1 MKVYEKRREPKL
13 NPHDL
18 IDRLGATLGGIVYR
32 KDRLFGKSLESPPL
46 REAVP
51 ETHTRAAAFDT
62 GVWQQVTAKGPAG
75 SLDAAYLVYRWQ
87 GFNVPSLL
95 YIHGSGEQPH
105 KFSRFSDNSFQKIFA
120 RDDKHEMNLILLM
133 APFHEG
139 SQGEYIKKLG
149 YLNNYVGMLA
159 TTTALLDALANRL
172 QKEGCPAVYAAGF
185 SLGGWVLNLHRA
197 FYGTGINLYVPM
209 CAGTKPS
216 AVFVSSH
223 YRKLTAAK
231 ALQHSELLEELL
243 DFHKEFSANKT
254 KDCYPLLFR
263 YDRLI
268 ELKTQA
274 QAYEGM
280 ELKIIDKG
288 HFTGQQAAGAMREHI
303 LRSICLL

>member
-1 MKVYEKRREPKL
+1 MKAYEKGREPKL

-51 ETHTRAAAFDT
+51 ETNTRAAAFDV

-75 SLDAAYLVYRWQ
+75 SFDAAYLVYRWQ
-87 GFNVPSLL
+87 GFNVPTLL

-120 RDDKHEMNLILLM
+120 RDDKPEMNLILLM

-159 TTTALLDALANRL
+159 TTTALLDALATRL
-172 QKEGCPAVYAAGF
+172 QEEACPVVYAAGF
-185 SLGGWVLNLHRA
+185 SLGGWVLNLHRG
-197 FYGTGINLYVPM
+197 FYGIGINRYVPM

-216 AVFVSSH
+216 AVFVLSH
-223 YRKLTAAK
+223 YRKLVAEK
-231 ALQHSELLEELL
+231 ALEHPEVLEELL
-243 DFHKEFSANKT
+243 DFDKEFRANKA

-268 ELKTQA
+268 ELNTQV
-274 QAYEGM
+274 QAYEDM
-280 ELKIIDKG
+280 ELKILDKG
-288 HFTGQQAAGAMREHI
+288 HFTGQQATGAMRDHI
-303 LRSICLL
+303 LHSLV